1 MIISL
6 EIQNYAIIE
15 KLHVALDKGLNIIT
29 GETGAGK
36 SILLGALGL
45 IMGKRADTKVL
56 YHQDRKCIVEASF
69 NIKSYDLKGFFEA
82 NNLDYDVELIIR
94 REISPVGKS
103 RAFVNDTPVT
113 LAILQELTKSLVDM
127 HQQFD
132 TLDIH
137 SSKWQMEVL
146 DSLAGNAKLLSA
158 YQLEFKEYK
167 VAEKRLKTL
176 EKEAANALKEL
187 DYITF
192 QFTELDEA
200 SLEFDEQESKEQLL
214 NRLAGTEDIQ
224 RIANSAYFAIDES
237 EQSIINQLQIISQ
250 DLDNIKELD
259 PKLSESYDRVLSS
272 LEELR
277 DIAAVLQD
285 VNESV
290 EHDPNLAHE
299 TKERLDMIYRL
310 QKKHQVVSIEELLTI
325 QSDLH
330 TRINSQQKMDGEI
343 NEIASKMH
351 KLETNLKVTAK
362 KLSTNRKKIA
372 KSFAK
377 DIEMLLAT
385 LSMEHAKI
393 DARLTDSDQLTP
405 NGMDK
410 IDYYFSANKG
420 GTLGALKNVAS
431 GGEISRLTLVI
442 KSLVASSMALPTLI
456 FDEIDTGV
464 SGEVANRMAE
474 IISKLAK
481 KHQVMSIT
489 HSPQI
494 AAKAQH
500 HYFVYKHETETRTIT
515 NIKLLSAN
523 DRIVEIAKMLSGN
536 PPSDAA
542 VANAKELIGKKI

>member
-1 MIISL
+1 M
-6 EIQNYAIIE
+6 
-15 KLHVALDKGLNIIT
+15 
-29 GETGAGK
+29 
-36 SILLGALGL
+36 
-45 IMGKRADTKVL
+45 
-56 YHQDRKCIVEASF
+56 
-69 NIKSYDLKGFFEA
+69 
-82 NNLDYDVELIIR
+82 
-94 REISPVGKS
+94 
-103 RAFVNDTPVT
+103 NDTPVT

-146 DSLAGNAKLLSA
+146 DSLAGNTKLLSA

-224 RIANSAYFAIDES
+224 RVANSAYFAIDES

-290 EHDPNLAHE
+290 EHDPNLAQE
-299 TKERLDMIYRL
+299 TQERLDMIYRL

-325 QSDLH
+325 QTDLH

-351 KLETNLKVTAK
+351 KLETSLKVTAK
-362 KLSTNRKKIA
+362 KLSTSRKKIA

-377 DIEMLLAT
+377 DIEVLLAT

-393 DARLTDSDQLTP
+393 DARLTDSDQLTLS
-405 NGMDK
+405 GLDK
-410 IDYYFSANKG
+410 VDYYFSANKG

-515 NIKLLSAN
+515 NIKLLSAD

>member
-56 YHQDRKCIVEASF
+56 YHQDRKCIVEARF

-82 NNLDYDVELIIR
+82 NNLDYDIELIIR

-146 DSLAGNAKLLSA
+146 DSLAGNTKLLSA

-224 RIANSAYFAIDES
+224 RVANSAYFAIDES

-259 PKLSESYDRVLSS
+259 SKLSESYDRVLSS

-285 VNESV
+285 VNESI
-290 EHDPNLAHE
+290 EHDPNLAQE
-299 TKERLDMIYRL
+299 TQERLDMIYRL

-325 QSDLH
+325 QTDLH
-330 TRINSQQKMDGEI
+330 TRINSQQKMDCEI

-351 KLETNLKVTAK
+351 KLETSLKATAK
-362 KLSTNRKKIA
+362 KLSTSRKKIA

-377 DIEMLLAT
+377 DIEVLLAT

-405 NGMDK
+405 SGLDK
-410 IDYYFSANKG
+410 VDYYFSANKG

-515 NIKLLSAN
+515 NIKLLSAD
-523 DRIVEIAKMLSGN
+523 DRILEIAKMLSGN

>member
-56 YHQDRKCIVEASF
+56 YHQDRKCIVEARF

-82 NNLDYDVELIIR
+82 NNLDYDIELIIR

-146 DSLAGNAKLLSA
+146 DSLAGNTKLLSA

-224 RIANSAYFAIDES
+224 RVANSAYFAIDES

-290 EHDPNLAHE
+290 EHDPNLAQE
-299 TKERLDMIYRL
+299 TQERLDMIYRL

-325 QSDLH
+325 QTDLH

-351 KLETNLKVTAK
+351 KLETSLKATAK
-362 KLSTNRKKIA
+362 KLSTSRKKIA

-377 DIEMLLAT
+377 DIEVLLAT

-405 NGMDK
+405 SGLDK
-410 IDYYFSANKG
+410 VDYYFSANKG

-515 NIKLLSAN
+515 NIKLLSAD

-542 VANAKELIGKKI
+542 VANARELIGKKI

>member
-56 YHQDRKCIVEASF
+56 YHQDRKCIVEANF

-82 NNLDYDVELIIR
+82 NNLDYDIELIIR

-146 DSLAGNAKLLSA
+146 DSLAGNTKLLSA

-224 RIANSAYFAIDES
+224 RVANSAYFAIDES

-259 PKLSESYDRVLSS
+259 PKLSESYDRILSS

-290 EHDPNLAHE
+290 EHDPNLAQE

-325 QSDLH
+325 QTDLH

-405 NGMDK
+405 SGLDK
-410 IDYYFSANKG
+410 VDYYFSANKG

-523 DRIVEIAKMLSGN
+523 DRILEIAKMLSGN

>member
-146 DSLAGNAKLLSA
+146 DSLAGNTKLLSA

-290 EHDPNLAHE
+290 EHDPNLAQE
-299 TKERLDMIYRL
+299 TQERLDMIYRL

-325 QSDLH
+325 QTDLH

-410 IDYYFSANKG
+410 VDYYFSANKG

>member
-15 KLHVALDKGLNIIT
+15 ELHVRLDKGLNIIT

-45 IMGKRADTKVL
+45 IMGKRADKKVL
-56 YHQDRKCIVEASF
+56 YHQDRKCIVEARF
-69 NIKSYDLKGFFEA
+69 DITSYDLKDFFEMHD
-82 NNLDYDVELIIR
+82 LDYEEELIVR
-94 REISPVGKS
+94 REISPSGKS

-113 LAILQELTKSLVDM
+113 LAVLQELTKSLVDM

-137 SSKWQMEVL
+137 SPTWQMEVL
-146 DSLAGNAKLLSA
+146 DSLAGNRKLLSK
-158 YQLEFKEYK
+158 YQTEYKEYK
-167 VAEKRLKTL
+167 IAEKRLKEL
-176 EKEAANALKEL
+176 EEAAANALKEL

-200 SLEFDEQESKEQLL
+200 SLEHDEQEVKEQLL
-214 NRLAGTEDIQ
+214 NRLSGTEDIQ
-224 RIANSAYFAIDES
+224 RVASSAHFAIDES
-237 EQSIINQLQIISQ
+237 EQSIINQLQSISN

-259 PKLSESYDRVLSS
+259 PKLDSSYERILSS

-290 EHDPNLAHE
+290 EHDPNLANE
-299 TKERLDMIYRL
+299 TQERLDLIYRL
-310 QKKHQVVSIEELLTI
+310 QKKHQVTSVEELLTI

-330 TRINSQQKMDGEI
+330 IKISSQQKMDGEI
-343 NEIASKMH
+343 NEIASTMD
-351 KLETNLKVTAK
+351 KLETSLKASAK
-362 KLSTNRKKIA
+362 KLSNSRKKIA

-377 DIEMLLAT
+377 DVETALAT

-393 DARLTDSDQLTP
+393 EARITDAEKLTP
-405 NGMDK
+405 TGLDQ
-410 IDYYFSANKG
+410 IEYYFSANKG
-420 GTLGALKNVAS
+420 GKLGALKSVAS

-474 IISKLAK
+474 IIGKLSRE
-481 KHQVMSIT
+481 HQVMSIT

-494 AAKAQH
+494 AAKANH

-515 NIKLLSAN
+515 NIKLLSSD

-536 PPSDAA
+536 PPSKAA
-542 VANAKELIGKKI
+542 IANAKGLIGS

>member
-56 YHQDRKCIVEASF
+56 YHQDRKCIVEANF

-82 NNLDYDVELIIR
+82 NNLDYEIELIIR

-146 DSLAGNAKLLSA
+146 DSLAGNTKLLSA

-224 RIANSAYFAIDES
+224 RVANSAYFAIDES

-259 PKLSESYDRVLSS
+259 PKLSESYDRILSS

-290 EHDPNLAHE
+290 EHDPNLAQE

-325 QSDLH
+325 QTDLH

-410 IDYYFSANKG
+410 VDYYFSANKG

-523 DRIVEIAKMLSGN
+523 DRILEIAKMLSGN

>member
-15 KLHVALDKGLNIIT
+15 KLHVTLDKGLNIIT

-56 YHQDRKCIVEASF
+56 YHQDRKCIVEARF

-82 NNLDYDVELIIR
+82 NNLDYDIELIIR

-146 DSLAGNAKLLSA
+146 DSLAGNTKLLSA

-224 RIANSAYFAIDES
+224 RVANSAYFAIDES

-290 EHDPNLAHE
+290 EHDPNLAQE
-299 TKERLDMIYRL
+299 TQERLDMIYRL

-325 QSDLH
+325 QTDLH

-351 KLETNLKVTAK
+351 KLETSLKVTAK
-362 KLSTNRKKIA
+362 KLSTSRKKIA

-377 DIEMLLAT
+377 DIEVLLAT

-405 NGMDK
+405 SGLDK
-410 IDYYFSANKG
+410 VDYYFSANKG

-515 NIKLLSAN
+515 NIKLLSAD

>member
-82 NNLDYDVELIIR
+82 NNLDYDIELIIR

-146 DSLAGNAKLLSA
+146 DSLAGNTKLLSA

-192 QFTELDEA
+192 QFAELDEA

-224 RIANSAYFAIDES
+224 RVANSAYFAIDES

-290 EHDPNLAHE
+290 EHDPNLAQE
-299 TKERLDMIYRL
+299 TQERLDMIYRL

-410 IDYYFSANKG
+410 VDYYFSANKG

>member
-69 NIKSYDLKGFFEA
+69 NLKSYDLKGFFEA
-82 NNLDYDVELIIR
+82 NNLDYEIELIIR

-146 DSLAGNAKLLSA
+146 DSLAGNTKLLSA

-224 RIANSAYFAIDES
+224 RVANSAYFAIDES

-259 PKLSESYDRVLSS
+259 PKLSESYDRILSS

-290 EHDPNLAHE
+290 EHDPNLAQE

-325 QSDLH
+325 QTDLH

-410 IDYYFSANKG
+410 VDYYFSANKG

-523 DRIVEIAKMLSGN
+523 DRILEIAKMLSGN

>member
-56 YHQDRKCIVEASF
+56 YHQDRKCIVEARF

-82 NNLDYDVELIIR
+82 NNLDYDIELIIR

-146 DSLAGNAKLLSA
+146 DSLAGNTKLLSA

-224 RIANSAYFAIDES
+224 RVANSAYFAIDES

-290 EHDPNLAHE
+290 EHDPNLAQE
-299 TKERLDMIYRL
+299 TQERLDMIYRL

-325 QSDLH
+325 QTDLH

-351 KLETNLKVTAK
+351 KLETSLKATAK
-362 KLSTNRKKIA
+362 KLSTSRRKIA

-377 DIEMLLAT
+377 DIEVLLAT

-405 NGMDK
+405 SGLDK
-410 IDYYFSANKG
+410 VDYYFSANKG

-515 NIKLLSAN
+515 NIKLLSAD

>member
-56 YHQDRKCIVEASF
+56 YHQDRKCIVEANF

-82 NNLDYDVELIIR
+82 NNLDYEIELIIR

-146 DSLAGNAKLLSA
+146 DSLAGNTKLLSA

-224 RIANSAYFAIDES
+224 RVANSAYFAIDES

-259 PKLSESYDRVLSS
+259 PKLSESYDRILSS

-290 EHDPNLAHE
+290 EHDPNLAQE

-325 QSDLH
+325 QTDLH

-351 KLETNLKVTAK
+351 KLDTNLKVTAK

-410 IDYYFSANKG
+410 VDYYFSANKG

-523 DRIVEIAKMLSGN
+523 DRILEIAKMLSGN

>member
-15 KLHVALDKGLNIIT
+15 KLNVALDKGLNIIT

-56 YHQDRKCIVEASF
+56 YHQDRKCIVEARF

-82 NNLDYDVELIIR
+82 NNLDYDIELIIR

-146 DSLAGNAKLLSA
+146 DSLAGNTKLLSA

-224 RIANSAYFAIDES
+224 RVANSAYFAIDES

-290 EHDPNLAHE
+290 EHDPNLAQE
-299 TKERLDMIYRL
+299 TQERLDMIYRL

-325 QSDLH
+325 QTDLH

-351 KLETNLKVTAK
+351 KLETSLKATAK
-362 KLSTNRKKIA
+362 KLSTSRRKIA

-377 DIEMLLAT
+377 DIEVLLAT

-393 DARLTDSDQLTP
+393 DARLTDSDQLTLS
-405 NGMDK
+405 GLDK
-410 IDYYFSANKG
+410 VDYYFSANKG

-515 NIKLLSAN
+515 NIKLLSAD

-542 VANAKELIGKKI
+542 VANARELIGKKI

>member
-94 REISPVGKS
+94 REISPAGKS

-224 RIANSAYFAIDES
+224 RVANSAYFAIDES

-272 LEELR
+272 IEELR

-410 IDYYFSANKG
+410 VDYYFSANKG

>member
-15 KLHVALDKGLNIIT
+15 KLNVALDKGLNIIT

-56 YHQDRKCIVEASF
+56 YHQDRKCIVEARF

-82 NNLDYDVELIIR
+82 NNLDYDIELIIR

-146 DSLAGNAKLLSA
+146 DSLAGNTKLLSA

-224 RIANSAYFAIDES
+224 RVANSAYFAIDES

-285 VNESV
+285 VNENV
-290 EHDPNLAHE
+290 EHDPNLAQE
-299 TKERLDMIYRL
+299 TQERLDIIYRL

-325 QSDLH
+325 QTDLH

-351 KLETNLKVTAK
+351 KLETSLKATAK
-362 KLSTNRKKIA
+362 KLSTSRKKIA

-377 DIEMLLAT
+377 DIEVLLAT

-405 NGMDK
+405 SGLDK
-410 IDYYFSANKG
+410 VDYYFSANKG

-515 NIKLLSAN
+515 NIKLLSAD

>member
-325 QSDLH
+325 QTDLH

>member
-82 NNLDYDVELIIR
+82 NNLDYEIELIIR

-224 RIANSAYFAIDES
+224 RVANSAYFAIDES

-259 PKLSESYDRVLSS
+259 PKLSESYDRILSS

-290 EHDPNLAHE
+290 EHDPNLAQE

-325 QSDLH
+325 QTDLH

-410 IDYYFSANKG
+410 VDYYFSANKG

-523 DRIVEIAKMLSGN
+523 DRILEIAKMLSGN

>member
-56 YHQDRKCIVEASF
+56 YHQDRKCIVEARF

-82 NNLDYDVELIIR
+82 NNLDYDIELIIR

-146 DSLAGNAKLLSA
+146 DSLAGNTKLLSA

-224 RIANSAYFAIDES
+224 RVANSAYFAIDES

-290 EHDPNLAHE
+290 EHDPNLAQE
-299 TKERLDMIYRL
+299 TQERLDMIYRL

-325 QSDLH
+325 QTDLH

-351 KLETNLKVTAK
+351 KLETSLKATAK
-362 KLSTNRKKIA
+362 KLSTSRRKIA

-377 DIEMLLAT
+377 DIEVLLAT

-405 NGMDK
+405 SGLDK
-410 IDYYFSANKG
+410 VDYYFSANKG

-456 FDEIDTGV
+456 FDEIDSGV

-515 NIKLLSAN
+515 NIKLLSAD

>member
-15 KLHVALDKGLNIIT
+15 KLNVALDKGLNIIT

-56 YHQDRKCIVEASF
+56 YHQDRKCIVEARF

-82 NNLDYDVELIIR
+82 NNLDYEIELIIR

-146 DSLAGNAKLLSA
+146 DSLAGNTKLLSA

-224 RIANSAYFAIDES
+224 RVANSAYFAIDES

-290 EHDPNLAHE
+290 EHDPNLAQE
-299 TKERLDMIYRL
+299 TQERLDMIYRL

-325 QSDLH
+325 QTDLH

-351 KLETNLKVTAK
+351 KLETSLKATAK
-362 KLSTNRKKIA
+362 KLSTSRKKIA

-377 DIEMLLAT
+377 DIEVLLAT

-410 IDYYFSANKG
+410 VDYYFSANKG

-515 NIKLLSAN
+515 NIKLLSAD

>member
-94 REISPVGKS
+94 IEISPVGKS

>member
-192 QFTELDEA
+192 QFAELDEA

>member
-82 NNLDYDVELIIR
+82 NNLDYDIELIIR

-146 DSLAGNAKLLSA
+146 DSLAGNTKLLSA

-192 QFTELDEA
+192 QFAELDEA

-290 EHDPNLAHE
+290 EHDPNLAQE
-299 TKERLDMIYRL
+299 TQERLDMIYRL

-325 QSDLH
+325 QTDLH

-410 IDYYFSANKG
+410 VDYYFSANKG

>member
-82 NNLDYDVELIIR
+82 NNLDYDIELIIR

>member
-146 DSLAGNAKLLSA
+146 DSLAGNTKLLSA

-192 QFTELDEA
+192 QFAELDEA

-224 RIANSAYFAIDES
+224 RVANSAYFAIDES

-290 EHDPNLAHE
+290 EHDPNLAQE
-299 TKERLDMIYRL
+299 TQERLDLIYRL

-410 IDYYFSANKG
+410 VDYYFSANKG

>member
-192 QFTELDEA
+192 QFAELDEA

-224 RIANSAYFAIDES
+224 RVANSAYFAIDES

-325 QSDLH
+325 QTDLH

>member
-82 NNLDYDVELIIR
+82 NNLDYDIELIIR

-290 EHDPNLAHE
+290 EHDPNLAQE
-299 TKERLDMIYRL
+299 TQERLDMIYRL

-325 QSDLH
+325 QTDLH

-410 IDYYFSANKG
+410 VDYYFSANKG